1 MCAHRQANEV
11 QCSGQLHPCA
21 SRLRPPIA
29 PESKSYQ
36 PNGSALGQ
44 AINVRCGSKCAVQAA
59 RRLLPV
65 YPYEPTNW
73 RFVCTSCLGHNL
85 TWPETDERPP
95 PGGRQLRTLAI
106 PARSGDRDS
115 ALLSAAARWPV
126 DSPLQIKLGCLRRF
140 SFGRSIGNTVRG
152 SPNAVAAPATVS
164 GEPSSKATGPA
175 GLGRRRQAATREPGD
190 LPSVVVTREHIGRG
204 VLMSVELSSS

>member
-1 MCAHRQANEV
+1 MRFSVAGNSIRAPRAYAHPSHLKANPINPMDLHWV
-11 QCSGQLHPCA
+11 KPLMSVAGQNTP
-21 SRLRPPIA
+21 
-29 PESKSYQ
+29 
-36 PNGSALGQ
+36 
-44 AINVRCGSKCAVQAA
+44 QAA

-73 RFVCTSCLGHNL
+73 RFVCTSRLGHNL
-85 TWPETDERPP
+85 TWPEKDERPP
-95 PGGRQLRTLAI
+95 PGGRQLARTLAI
-106 PARSGDRDS
+106 RARSGDRDS